1 MFLAILVLLHPTSG
15 YPEIHFYFD
24 MHSEITEIHV
34 CGIINQL
41 EVRNKKLEKHNL
53 INEHV
58 LNCEP
63 DPLTIKTT
71 R

>member
-1 MFLAILVLLHPTSG
+1 MCVGLLTNS
-15 YPEIHFYFD
+15 
-24 MHSEITEIHV
+24 
-34 CGIINQL
+34 
-41 EVRNKKLEKHNL
+41 KLEIKNWKKNNL